1 MKIFGEEFDA
11 RELKKY
17 FGDMSQIAGIRR
29 CIISE
34 GRATGTDAFD
44 VKTGSG
50 LVYTV
55 LPGRGMDIADASY
68 KGVPLSFISKT
79 GIVSP
84 QYYMSEK
91 TGFLRNFFGGLLTTC
106 GLMNAGP
113 QCELDGEIYRMH
125 GYISNIP
132 AYNVGYQCFWKDDEY
147 ELMMQGT
154 VRESRLFGE
163 NLTLKRTVVSYLGKN
178 VIKIHDVIT
187 NEGFDD
193 MPFMLLYHM
202 NLGYPVVSE
211 HSHLITPSVDV
222 VARDEDARK
231 GIDNWDKMDRPIH
244 GYREQV
250 FFHELASDSEGNT
263 LYGVVNEKLLIGV
276 YFRINKRQLPHLT
289 QWKMMGEQD
298 YTLGLEPGVNIP
310 EGRLSASDNGHLK
323 VLKPQQEYTVD
334 IEFGV
339 LDGPDDIEGFKQK
352 VRDLIAQ

>member
-1 MKIFGEEFDA
+1 MKIFGEELSA
-11 RELKKY
+11 QELKKY
-17 FGDMSQIAGIRR
+17 FGDMSQIADIRR

-34 GRATGTDAFD
+34 GRATGTDIFD

-55 LPGRGMDIADASY
+55 LPNRGMDIADASY

-79 GIVSP
+79 GIVSS
-84 QYYMSEK
+84 QYYASES

-113 QCELDGEIYRMH
+113 QCEVDGEMHRMH
-125 GYISNIP
+125 GRISNTP
-132 AYNVGYQCFWKDDEY
+132 AYQVGYQCSWVGDEY

-154 VRESRLFGE
+154 VKESRLFGE
-163 NLTLKRTVVSYLGKN
+163 NLTLKRTIVSRLGQS

-193 MPFMLLYHM
+193 TPFMLLYHM
-202 NLGYPVVSE
+202 NLGYPVVSR
-211 HSHLITPSVDV
+211 HSLFIVPSRNV
-222 VARDEDARK
+222 VARDEEAKK
-231 GIDNWDKMDRPIH
+231 GIDDWERMQDPTH

-250 FFHELASDSEGNT
+250 FFHDLASDADGNT
-263 LYGVVNEKLLIGV
+263 LYGVINEKLSMGV
-276 YFRINKRQLPHLT
+276 YFRINKNQLPCFT

-310 EGRLSASDNGHLK
+310 EGRLAAHNNGHLK
-323 VLKPQQEYTVD
+323 VLKPQEEYVVD

-339 LDGPDDIEGFKQK
+339 IEGPDAIEDFKHRVK
-352 VRDLIAQ
+352 SLMK